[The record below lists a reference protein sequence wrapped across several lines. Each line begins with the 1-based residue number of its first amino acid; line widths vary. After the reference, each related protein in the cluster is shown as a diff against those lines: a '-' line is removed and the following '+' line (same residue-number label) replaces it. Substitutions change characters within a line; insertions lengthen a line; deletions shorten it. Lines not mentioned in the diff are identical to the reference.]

1 MRLIILILVTLSLL
15 CTVCACGA
23 DIAPPERDIGSV
35 SESTPAMAA
44 STAPLTTGELY
55 RRHMEQYAVGFSAND
70 MSALGGVDFEP
81 YSVILV
87 GEIHQVSSNTEVK
100 LAFLKYLH
108 EQHGVRFLIE
118 EMGYGSGMQINKFL
132 QTGDK
137 TLLTDFYTAV
147 VGRQGATQESYEF
160 YLRLGEYNLSLPEEE
175 RITVLGVDIQ
185 SPRTIGLSALHGLT
199 EDKGAP
205 PPEAEEAYRLLAE
218 NRALTEA
225 ELAAMMEQA
234 EQHEDGFRAYLA
246 EDYDDF
252 YFTLRSVLQ
261 SAKFAEEKGSEALR
275 ERYLCDNFRSL
286 YEHYGIDRCFG
297 MFGSVH
303 ASRNAMFGTH
313 RSFAGFL
320 SRDYEPTK
328 DKVLSMVCVYDQCEV
343 LDTLSGASSKL
354 ISAFGGSALAAPFA
368 EAVGG
373 DFGLC
378 PAGGLTLATEHIDEK
393 YQYLICIKSSPACAF
408 FKAE

>member
-1 MRLIILILVTLSLL
+1 MRLFALILLTLSLL
-15 CTVCACGA
+15 CTACACGT
-23 DIAPPERDIGSV
+23 DVSPPEP
-35 SESTPAMAA
+35 STSSISDMP
-44 STAPLTTGELY
+44 TAPLKTGEIY
-55 RRHMEQYAVGFSAND
+55 RQHMEEYAAGFSADD
-70 MSALGGVDFEP
+70 MSALGGVDFAP
-81 YSVILV
+81 YNVILV
-87 GEIHQVSSNTEVK
+87 GEIHQVGSNTELK

-108 EQHGVRFLIE
+108 EQYGVRFLIE

-137 TLLTDFYTAV
+137 TPLTDFYTAV

-160 YLRLGEYNLSLPEEE
+160 YLRLGEYNLSLPEAE
-175 RITVLGVDIQ
+175 RITVLGADIQ
-185 SPRTIGLSALHGLT
+185 SPRTVGLSALRALT
-199 EDKGAP
+199 QDRGAP
-205 PPEAEEAYRLLAE
+205 PPEAGEAHRLLAE
-218 NRALTEA
+218 NRALTEV

-234 EQHEDGFRAYLA
+234 EQREAAFRAYLA

-252 YFTLRSVLQ
+252 YFTLRSVWQ
-261 SAKFAEEKGSEALR
+261 SAKFAEEKGSDALR

-303 ASRNAMFGTH
+303 SSLNAMFGTH

-320 SRDYEPTK
+320 NRDYEPTTG
-328 DKVLSMVCVYDQCEV
+328 KVLSMVCVYDQCEV
-343 LDTLSGASSKL
+343 LDTASGTSAKL

-368 EAVGG
+368 EAVDG

-378 PAGGLTLATEHIDEK
+378 PAGELTLATERIDES
-393 YQYLICIKSSPACAF
+393 YQYLICIKNSPACAF

>member
-1 MRLIILILVTLSLL
+1 MRLFVLALLTLSLL
-15 CTVCACGA
+15 CTACACGTDA
-23 DIAPPERDIGSV
+23 APPEPSTDSV
-35 SESTPAMAA
+35 SEPT
-44 STAPLTTGELY
+44 STAPLAAGERY
-55 RRHMEQYAVGFSAND
+55 RQHMEQYAVGFSTDD

-87 GEIHQVSSNTEVK
+87 GEIHQVGSNTEVK

-108 EQHGVRFLIE
+108 EQYGVRFLIE
-118 EMGYGSGMQINKFL
+118 EMGYGSAMQINKFV

-137 TLLTDFYTAV
+137 ALLTNFYTAV

-160 YLRLGEYNLSLPEEE
+160 YLRLGEYNLSLPENQ
-175 RITVLGVDIQ
+175 RIIVLGVDIQ
-185 SPRTIGLSALHGLT
+185 SPRTVGLGALRGLT
-199 EDKGAP
+199 EDRGAP

-234 EQHEDGFRAYLA
+234 EHHEDGFRAYLA
-246 EDYDDF
+246 EDYDDY
-252 YFTLRSVLQ
+252 YFTLRSVWQ
-261 SAKFAEEKGSEALR
+261 SAKFAEEKGGDALR

-303 ASRNAMFGTH
+303 SSLDAMFGTH

-343 LDTLSGASSKL
+343 LDTLSGTSARL

-373 DFGLC
+373 DYGLC
-378 PAGGLTLATEHIDEK
+378 PAGELALATERIDEK
-393 YQYLICIKSSPACAF
+393 YQYLICIKNSPACAF